1 MKIED
6 YYDIEMIS
14 NDDPTN
20 LTNKADVRISF
31 KDFCKS
37 IAKSKSF
44 RKILVKYL
52 VEDGLIPAEGD

>member
-1 MKIED
+1 MKIKD

-20 LTNKADVRISF
+20 LTDKADVRISF
-31 KDFCKS
+31 KDFCKC